1 MIKLKKPIP
10 LPKID
15 LSEKKQ
21 GIQLLLVSIGV
32 ALVLGIFAAIFSWAT
47 AWIYWIL
54 AIGVIVG
61 ILNIFHEEGILFL
74 IAGLTLALMLSVLA
88 GIAVFPVWA
97 VTLFNA
103 IIYVLTPATIIVG
116 LKVLYAL
123 AR

>member
-21 GIQLLLVSIGV
+21 GFQLLLVGIGV
-32 ALVLGIFAAIFSWAT
+32 ALVLGIFAVIFSWAT
-47 AWIYWIL
+47 AWIYWVL

-103 IIYVLTPATIIVG
+103 VIYLLAPATIVVG